1 MDYRPNTSSYGTIL
15 VRNFKEEDDIINEEQ
30 QEIDAMMLRQKR
42 CACISTVL
50 ILCLVV
56 FIATILLVSVSSPKS
71 SQYISAVLLSFTYIN
86 TYKSTSTHT
95 KPNFIIIVA
104 DDLSWN
110 SVGYTSSDVAFA
122 TPHLSSL
129 AKQGII
135 MDNFYA
141 QEVCT
146 PSRASLLTGR
156 YPLSIGMQYGMISAT
171 AEWGMPL
178 GETTLAEVLKDNSYV
193 THMLGKWHLGYF
205 SPVFLPT
212 ARGFDSWTGYSNGEN
227 YYWSKKSP
235 DYGAHS
241 DFIESNTTC
250 YAPYTGSDKHNYS
263 TIFYTNKA
271 VNIIENHDTSDPLF
285 LYMAYQAVHDPYI
298 DHGKFDKGMPDS
310 YFDEDPSILETIHKT
325 IIGDT
330 RQEYVKSLYLLD
342 KGIGQIYDALESKG
356 IVENTYIIFMSDNG
370 GCWYGGG
377 RNGPLRGS
385 KGALFD
391 GGVKV
396 DSFIYSPLLS
406 NGGTN
411 YTGLMHI
418 SDWFPT
424 ILALANIDYTPSDE
438 YKLDGI
444 NQIDGWKGTSTP
456 RTILLYNMY
465 VDITDYNF
473 NIWYNGSFAIRDEKY
488 KLMHTY
494 DDPDYGDWYYPD
506 IALDDDSIDKETR
519 CAQQFVKGVFT
530 YWLFDLENDPYETTN
545 IYDSDNQLHKLAKQ
559 KLYSYIP
566 IFKERATKK
575 KAIVFSEKAEIVWQ
589 ENGNNMIPWANTE
602 SLQNN
607 DYAYPNLCT

>member
-1 MDYRPNTSSYGTIL
+1 MKPKPNTSSYGSIL
-15 VRNFKEEDDIINEEQ
+15 VRNFSQDEDDVINEEQ
-30 QEIDAMMLRQKR
+30 EVINQYLLRQKKYI
-42 CACISTVL
+42 CIYTTL
-50 ILCLVV
+50 LCLIVS
-56 FIATILLVSVSSPKS
+56 IITIFYVSISSHNSSHYVSTLI
-71 SQYISAVLLSFTYIN
+71 QSF
-86 TYKSTSTHT
+86 TYKSTTTRT
-95 KPNFIIIVA
+95 KPNFIIILA

-110 SVGYTSSDVAFA
+110 SIGYTSSDVAFA

-135 MDNFYA
+135 MNNFYA

-156 YPLSIGMQYGMISAT
+156 YPLSIGMQYGMVSAI

-178 GETTLAEVLKDNSYV
+178 EETTLPEVLKDNSYV

-205 SPVFLPT
+205 SPLFLPT

-235 DYGAHS
+235 DYAEHS

-271 VNIIENHDTSDPLF
+271 INIIENHDTSDPLF
-285 LYMAYQAVHDPYI
+285 LYMAYQAVHDPFI
-298 DHGKFDKGMPDS
+298 DHGKFDTGIPDS
-310 YFDEDPSILETIHKT
+310 YFDEEPTILETIHKT
-325 IIGDT
+325 IIGDI

-342 KGIGQIYDALESKG
+342 KGVGQIYDALTNKG
-356 IVENTYIIFMSDNG
+356 IIDNTYIIFMSDNG

-385 KGALFD
+385 KGALFE
-391 GGVKV
+391 GGIKV

-406 NGGTN
+406 NSGTN
-411 YTGLMHI
+411 FTGLMHI

-424 ILALANIDYTPSDE
+424 ILALANIVYTPSDE

-456 RTILLYNMY
+456 RTTLLYNVY
-465 VDITDYNF
+465 ADITDYNF
-473 NIWYNGSFAIRDEKY
+473 NIWRNGSFAIRDSKY

-494 DDPDYGDWYYPD
+494 NDAEYGGWFHTDTE
-506 IALDDDSIDKETR
+506 LDDDSIDSDKR
-519 CAQQFVKGVFT
+519 CAQQFVTGVFT
-530 YWLFDLENDPYETTN
+530 YWLFDLIDDPYETTN
-545 IYDSDNQLHKLAKQ
+545 LYNSDNGLHKLAKQ
-559 KLYSYIP
+559 NLYSYIP
-566 IFKERATKK
+566 IYMERSNKK
-575 KAIVFSEKAEIVWQ
+575 IKITFSEKAETVWK
-589 ENGNNMIPWANTE
+589 ENGNNMIPWANTD
-602 SLQNN
+602 SLENN
-607 DYAYPNLCT
+607 DYSYPNLCT

>member
-1 MDYRPNTSSYGTIL
+1 MKHTPNSSSYGTIL
-15 VRNFKEEDDIINEEQ
+15 VDNFKEEPDEIN
-30 QEIDAMMLRQKR
+30 DMMLRQKR
-42 CACISTVL
+42 CACISMVL

-56 FIATILLVSVSSPKS
+56 FIATILFVSISSPNS
-71 SQYISAVLLSFTYIN
+71 SRYISTVLLSFTYIN
-86 TYKSTSTHT
+86 SYKSTSTHT
-95 KPNFIIIVA
+95 KPNFIIIIA

-110 SVGYTSSDVAFA
+110 SVGYTSSDIAFA

-141 QEVCT
+141 QEVCS

-156 YPLSIGMQYGMISAT
+156 YPLSIGMQYGMVSAI

-178 GETTLAEVLKDNSYV
+178 GETTLPEVLKDNSYM

-235 DYGAHS
+235 DYDAHS

-250 YAPYTGSDKHNYS
+250 YTPYTGSDKHNYS

-271 VNIIENHDTSDPLF
+271 INIIENHDTSDPLF
-285 LYMAYQAVHDPYI
+285 LYMAYQAVHDPFI
-298 DHGKFDKGMPDS
+298 DHGKFDNGIPDS
-310 YFDEDPSILETIHKT
+310 YFDEDPSVLETIHKT

-342 KGIGQIYDALESKG
+342 KGIGQLYDALTNKG

-391 GGVKV
+391 GGMKV

-424 ILALANIDYTPSDE
+424 ILALANIEYTPSDD

-444 NQIDGWKGTSTP
+444 NQLDGWKGTSTP
-456 RTILLYNMY
+456 RTVLLYNMY
-465 VDITDYNF
+465 IDITDYNF

-494 DDPDYGDWYYPD
+494 DDPDYGDWFYPD
-506 IALDDDSIDKETR
+506 TTLDDDSIDNENR

-530 YWLFDLENDPYETTN
+530 YWLFDLVNDPYETTN
-545 IYDSDNQLHKLAKQ
+545 IYDSENQLHKLAKQ

-575 KAIVFSEKAEIVWQ
+575 KAIVFSEKAEIVWK

-602 SLQNN
+602 SLENS
-607 DYAYPNLCT
+607 DYSYPGLCS

>member
-1 MDYRPNTSSYGTIL
+1 MKHTPNSSSYGTIL
-15 VRNFKEEDDIINEEQ
+15 VRNFKEEDDIIHQEQ
-30 QEIDAMMLRQKR
+30 DEINDMMLRQKR

-56 FIATILLVSVSSPKS
+56 FIATILFVSISSPNS
-71 SQYISAVLLSFTYIN
+71 SHYISTVLLSFTYIN
-86 TYKSTSTHT
+86 SYKSTSTHT
-95 KPNFIIIVA
+95 KPNFIIIIA

-110 SVGYTSSDVAFA
+110 SVGYTSSDIAFA

-141 QEVCT
+141 QEVCS

-156 YPLSIGMQYGMISAT
+156 YPLSIGMQYGMISAI

-178 GETTLAEVLKDNSYV
+178 DETTLPEVLKDNSYV

-212 ARGFDSWTGYSNGEN
+212 ARGFDSWMGYSNGEN

-235 DYGAHS
+235 DYDAHS

-250 YAPYTGSDKHNYS
+250 YTPYTGSDKHNYS

-285 LYMAYQAVHDPYI
+285 LYMAYQAVHDPFI
-298 DHGKFDKGMPDS
+298 DHGKFDNGIPDS

-342 KGIGQIYDALESKG
+342 KGIGQLYDALTYKG

-424 ILALANIDYTPSDE
+424 ILALANIEYTPSDD

-444 NQIDGWKGTSTP
+444 NQLDGWKGTSTP
-456 RTILLYNMY
+456 RTVLLYNMY
-465 VDITDYNF
+465 IDITDYNF

-506 IALDDDSIDKETR
+506 TTLDDDSIDKETR

-530 YWLFDLENDPYETTN
+530 YWLFDLVNDPYETTN
-545 IYDSDNQLHKLAKQ
+545 IYDSENQLHKLAKQ

-575 KAIVFSEKAEIVWQ
+575 KAIVFSEKAEIVWK

-602 SLQNN
+602 SLENS
-607 DYAYPNLCT
+607 DYSYPDLCS

>member
-1 MDYRPNTSSYGTIL
+1 
-15 VRNFKEEDDIINEEQ
+15 
-30 QEIDAMMLRQKR
+30 
-42 CACISTVL
+42 
-50 ILCLVV
+50 
-56 FIATILLVSVSSPKS
+56 
-71 SQYISAVLLSFTYIN
+71 
-86 TYKSTSTHT
+86 
-95 KPNFIIIVA
+95 
-104 DDLSWN
+104 
-110 SVGYTSSDVAFA
+110 
-122 TPHLSSL
+122 
-129 AKQGII
+129 
-135 MDNFYA
+135 
-141 QEVCT
+141 
-146 PSRASLLTGR
+146 
-156 YPLSIGMQYGMISAT
+156 MQYGMVSAI

-342 KGIGQIYDALESKG
+342 KGIGKIYDALESKG

-391 GGVKV
+391 GGIKV

-424 ILALANIDYTPSDE
+424 ILALANINYTPSDD

-473 NIWYNGSFAIRDEKY
+473 NIWHNGSFAIRDEKY

-494 DDPDYGDWYYPD
+494 DDPNYGDWFYPD
-506 IALDDDSIDKETR
+506 TALDDDSIDKESR
-519 CAQQFVKGVFT
+519 CAQQFVKGDFT
-530 YWLFDLENDPYETTN
+530 YWLFDLENDPYETSN
-545 IYDSDNQLHKLAKQ
+545 IYDSENQLHKLAKQ

-575 KAIVFSEKAEIVWQ
+575 KAIVFSEKAEIVWK
-589 ENGNNMIPWANTE
+589 ENGNNMIPWANTDALE
-602 SLQNN
+602 NN